1 MDCVSFRVVI
11 VTAPVGL
18 CISDG
23 LCDVLIHGYISNIQ
37 IIHTCK
43 ITKYSSA
50 H

>member
-18 CISDG
+18 CISDIF
-23 LCDVLIHGYISNIQ
+23 CDVLNHGYIQ
-37 IIHTCK
+37 IHTCK
-43 ITKYSSA
+43 NTKYSSA